1 MKKDKYSLEEDRIE
15 ITVPEEQSEEQPE
28 ETQEDDWDK
37 EPEVVEEIGNLRL
50 DPEAAKRY
58 REILKARQK
67 SDGRS
72 FL

>member
-15 ITVPEEQSEEQPE
+15 TPLPEEQSEEI
-28 ETQEDDWDK
+28 QEDDWDK

>member
-15 ITVPEEQSEEQPE
+15 ITAPEEQPE
-28 ETQEDDWDK
+28 ETQEDEWDK
-37 EPEVVEEIGNLRL
+37 DPEVVEEIGNLRL

>member
-15 ITVPEEQSEEQPE
+15 ITAPEEQPE
-28 ETQEDDWDK
+28 ETQEDEWDK